1 MYAAAIIVFREVL
14 EAALVVSIVLAASHG
29 IRGRNVTV
37 LVGGIAG
44 LCGAALVAAFADV
57 IAGSV
62 EGIGQELFN
71 AGVLCIAVIMLAW
84 HNIWMARHARSMV
97 SGLQEAGTRVVSG
110 EKPLYFLAILVALAF
125 LREGSEVVLFLYG
138 VAAGGNSG
146 MTMLAGGLAGLLAG
160 VLFGAALYFGLLR
173 IPLRHLFRATSW
185 MILLLA
191 AGMASQAVRYL
202 MQAGT
207 LPEQLP
213 LWDSSSILP
222 PESVLGNFLHAFM
235 GYDATPALLQVV
247 IYVTTLVLILLG
259 MNAIGRKAPM
269 VKSRATAA

>member
-14 EAALVVSIVLAASHG
+14 EAALVVSIVLAASQG
-29 IRGRNVTV
+29 IKGRTITV
-37 LVGGIAG
+37 LMGGIVG
-44 LCGAALVAAFADV
+44 LCGAAVVAAFADV

-71 AGVLCIAVIMLAW
+71 AGVLCIAVFMLAW
-84 HNIWMARHARSMV
+84 HNIWMARHAR
-97 SGLQEAGTRVVSG
+97 GLASSLKKAGTRVMSG

-138 VAAGGNSG
+138 VAAGGSSG
-146 MTMLAGGLAGLLAG
+146 MTMLAGGLSGLLAG

-173 IPLRHLFRATSW
+173 IPARHLFRVTSW

-207 LPEQLP
+207 LPDQLP
-213 LWDSSSILP
+213 LWDSSSFLP
-222 PESVLGNFLHAFM
+222 PDSVLGNFLHAFM

-247 IYVTTLVLILLG
+247 TYVTTFVLIWFG
-259 MNAIGRKAPM
+259 MNALGRQSPM
-269 VKSRATAA
+269 MKSRATAA